1 MRAVA
6 PKSLYTPKEL
16 AELRERLE
24 AELADVR
31 AQKDGITE
39 TVFSQDQSESWG
51 ENDQE
56 SADVGTS
63 TFEREKELSI
73 SNNLLDLEAKIQ
85 AALDKIDAGTYGLC
99 ERCGKP
105 IEKARIRAIPYAS
118 LCLTDK
124 QAEERL
130 R

>member
-1 MRAVA
+1 VSPRA
-6 PKSLYTPKEL
+6 LFTPKEL
-16 AELRERLE
+16 AELRERLD

-31 AQKDGITE
+31 AQKAEIKL
-39 TVFSQDQSESWG
+39 TVFSEDQSQSWG
-51 ENDQE
+51 ESDQE

-73 SNNLLDLEAKIQ
+73 SNNLRDLEEKI
-85 AALDKIDAGTYGLC
+85 ARALAKIDAGTYGVC

-105 IEKARIRAIPYAS
+105 IEKARIKAIPYAG